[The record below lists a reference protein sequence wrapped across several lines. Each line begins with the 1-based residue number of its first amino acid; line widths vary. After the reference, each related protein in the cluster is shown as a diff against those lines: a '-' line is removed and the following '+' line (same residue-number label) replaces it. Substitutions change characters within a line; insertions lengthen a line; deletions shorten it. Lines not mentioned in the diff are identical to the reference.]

1 MKHDPDTSC
10 ITIFSIALIAG
21 YLNACS
27 SPASS
32 ETLPV
37 TPADISMLSKN
48 ENRNNSGLY
57 TFQGICDG
65 SAAVKI
71 AADTILVA
79 YDESTSLFAFK
90 FTGGTATARR
100 DLNDLLDLKSAA
112 ELDIEAATLDDNR
125 IWWLGSHSRDGKG
138 RYAANRHLLF
148 ATNIPAP
155 DLRDLKLIVK
165 PVDLTEILIK
175 SEITKAALPVSAHS
189 LPAKAGGIN
198 IEGIAA
204 GSNGQLVIGF
214 RSPLSGDGGLSGEA
228 LLVSILPAGD
238 SVEITRLDRLKLGDR
253 GIRDIVRND
262 GTGFMIIAGAVNT
275 GKPSALYEWNGIE
288 PPQLIQD
295 LDTLNPEGLVNIAK
309 QWLILSDDG
318 KVQRAD
324 SEASDGMRSCD
335 RIRSKNRLGEAH
347 PGVFFRAQMID
358 APQ

>member
-112 ELDIEAATLDDNR
+112 ELDIEALA
-125 IWWLGSHSRDGKG
+125 H
-138 RYAANRHLLF
+138 HQLL
-148 ATNIPAP
+148 
-155 DLRDLKLIVK
+155 
-165 PVDLTEILIK
+165 
-175 SEITKAALPVSAHS
+175 
-189 LPAKAGGIN
+189 
-198 IEGIAA
+198 
-204 GSNGQLVIGF
+204 
-214 RSPLSGDGGLSGEA
+214 
-228 LLVSILPAGD
+228 
-238 SVEITRLDRLKLGDR
+238 
-253 GIRDIVRND
+253 RND
-262 GTGFMIIAGAVNT
+262 GA
-275 GKPSALYEWNGIE
+275 
-288 PPQLIQD
+288 
-295 LDTLNPEGLVNIAK
+295 
-309 QWLILSDDG
+309 DG
-318 KVQRAD
+318 KHGGVVHG
-324 SEASDGMRSCD
+324 SMIDGAMNGSCHIEELLLYRNHD
-335 RIRSKNRLGEAH
+335 LCLSLRDPDTGLIVLVAGSSQVHGLQLPTVGCALLLVVLLDARLNSAH
-347 PGVFFRAQMID
+347 QSMGGDPAAMAVPFDVWRAQSKTPRGAI
-358 APQ
+358 AREWTSQLRVLLQPFAGFYSSLRRLCCHH

>member
-27 SPASS
+27 SPAIS

-37 TPADISMLSKN
+37 IAADNFILKSN

-138 RYAANRHLLF
+138 RYAANRHLL
-148 ATNIPAP
+148 
-155 DLRDLKLIVK
+155 
-165 PVDLTEILIK
+165 TEILVK
-175 SEITKAALPVSAHS
+175 SEITKAALPVSAYS